1 MNYKIVLNGK
11 FPGLNDYIKMLNY
24 NRYAAADMKRLDEGI
39 IAAEVLSQFKR
50 RPRITKPVHIAYRF
64 YEPNKKRDLDNIPG
78 YFHKIF
84 QDALVRSGVLANDGW
99 KNITGFSDDFYCDRM
114 NPRIEIEI
122 REVGEWTTKK
132 VGSLR

>member
-1 MNYKIVLNGK
+1 MQYKITISGRY
-11 FPGLNDYIKMLNY
+11 PGLNDYIKMLNY
-24 NRYAAADMKRLDEGI
+24 NRYAAADMKQRDENRI
-39 IAAEVLSQFKR
+39 IAEVLSQFKMR
-50 RPRITKPVHIAYRF
+50 LRITKPVHIAYRF

-99 KNITGFSDDFYCDRM
+99 KNIKGFSDDFYCDRM

-122 REVGEWTTKK
+122 REVE
-132 VGSLR
+132 